1 MPNRTFTPYP
11 FSPKYVLTVSII
23 MTALVALLY
32 VAMLQFVF
40 PNEGNIISVY
50 VPARSGGK
58 DFIITPDEFALWGGV
73 ALGVTAAMTVGVVAL
88 VKLKKE
94 LLALIFAIFMTTLAG
109 LYLAIYVGNS
119 FDELWGGWWSVPGAL
134 SMIIIAFGLQTP
146 LIMMLMQL
154 SRDQAKKQ

>member
-1 MPNRTFTPYP
+1 MSIRTFTPHP
-11 FSPKYVLTVSII
+11 FNPKYVISVSII

-58 DFIITPDEFALWGGV
+58 DFVITPDEFMLWGGI
-73 ALGVTAAMTVGVVAL
+73 ALGVTVAMAVGVITL
-88 VKLKKE
+88 VRLKKE
-94 LLALIFAIFMTTLAG
+94 LLALIFAMSMTTLAG

-119 FDELWGGWWSVPGAL
+119 FDELWGGWWSVPGVL
-134 SMIIIAFGLQTP
+134 GMLIIALGLQAP
-146 LIMMLMQL
+146 LVLMLMQV
-154 SRDQAKKQ
+154 SRDQAKK